1 MISGLFNGGRKR
13 LSSGI
18 RQFATMNNVNKTL
31 MGVQS
36 GLKKLGSGSRFAQ
49 DVYNRL
55 DPVIGAS
62 NTQLGQN
69 VSNVLNTLG
78 KL

>member
-1 MISGLFNGGRKR
+1 MISGLFNRGKKI
-13 LSSGI
+13 SSGI

-31 MGVQS
+31 MGAQS
-36 GLKKLGSGSRFAQ
+36 GLKKLGSGARFVH

-55 DPVIGAS
+55 DPVLGAS
-62 NTQLGQN
+62 NTQIGQN